1 MKIAQEDR
9 HFKMVLQAL
18 LERFQGESGQVLLQK
33 RGTLIIRGL
42 CGMLGGTKVFSELAT
57 ILEGET
63 NCVFAATITQ
73 ALNLMLLSAPELSS
87 LRSSLQNALRD
98 PESAKLLQTLYSCWS
113 HSACAALS
121 LCMLAQAYQHV
132 GALIHELAELP
143 LVPVLLAQVDRC
155 ALTVFPLLWWHVAVC
170 QILSYELFSS
180 SR

>member
-1 MKIAQEDR
+1 
-9 HFKMVLQAL
+9 
-18 LERFQGESGQVLLQK
+18 
-33 RGTLIIRGL
+33 
-42 CGMLGGTKVFSELAT
+42 MLGGTKVFSELAT
-57 ILEGET
+57 ILEAET

-87 LRSSLQNALRD
+87 LRSSLQGALHD

-143 LVPVLLAQVDRC
+143 LVPVLLAQVDR
-155 ALTVFPLLWWHVAVC
+155 
-170 QILSYELFSS
+170 
-180 SR
+180 